1 MSKRLVQRLA
11 VIAVVMLSVAVLWQ
25 VGLAAGWIQPDAPE
39 CEPGR
44 IEERDATGKVVK
56 VTRKTCFND

>member
-11 VIAVVMLSVAVLWQ
+11 VIAVVMLCVVIAWR
-25 VGLAAGWIQPDAPE
+25 VGLSAGWIEPDKPK

-44 IEERDATGKVVK
+44 IEERDAKGRVVK
-56 VTRKTCFND
+56 VNRKTCF